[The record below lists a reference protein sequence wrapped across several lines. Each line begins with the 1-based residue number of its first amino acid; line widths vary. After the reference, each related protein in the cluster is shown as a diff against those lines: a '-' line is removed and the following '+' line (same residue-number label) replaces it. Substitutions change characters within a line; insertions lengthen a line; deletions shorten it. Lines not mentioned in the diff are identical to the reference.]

1 MLVILTLVKVT
12 YRNRV
17 GMSKF
22 ETGQDIKKIAS
33 ENNVRG
39 YFCEDFQSNGST
51 RQGINTHAQATEPID
66 YCDEK
71 IS

>member
-1 MLVILTLVKVT
+1 MLVIRTLVKVT

-22 ETGQDIKKIAS
+22 ETEQD
-33 ENNVRG
+33 
-39 YFCEDFQSNGST
+39 
-51 RQGINTHAQATEPID
+51 INTHAQATEPID